1 MRSAESVEEAW
12 AYIEQA
18 FGEEECLV
26 QELEYCLTDPAAN
39 DISWDAAFD
48 ILNDRCCCCGGGT
61 GEECFWIDG
70 HLWLL
75 AYSYG

>member
-48 ILNDRCCCCGGGT
+48 ILNGYCRCCGT

-75 AYSYG
+75 AYSYGH